1 MSPASFIFDVFPV
14 VVLRLLRLLR
24 VFRLANALPRLR
36 SIVVALISGFSAV
49 GWVVFLI
56 LIFNYISGCMCM
68 LLMKGND
75 PFHFGSVGKAMFT
88 IMRME
93 TLDSWDKILQINV
106 LGCAEFPINGYPI
119 VTNKDLQCTN
129 SQGLGWIVFPIFAG
143 ILLIGSF
150 VLPTVLVGIVVV
162 SFDEAQKR
170 GEAIDEMMEDME
182 EVRDVSFLV
191 TLPTFVS
198 LYGDVECARNDASE
212 DFNTTLRLFF
222 YIFLFP

>member
-1 MSPASFIFDVFPV
+1 
-14 VVLRLLRLLR
+14 
-24 VFRLANALPRLR
+24 
-36 SIVVALISGFSAV
+36 
-49 GWVVFLI
+49 
-56 LIFNYISGCMCM
+56 
-68 LLMKGND
+68 
-75 PFHFGSVGKAMFT
+75 
-88 IMRME
+88 
-93 TLDSWDKILQINV
+93 V